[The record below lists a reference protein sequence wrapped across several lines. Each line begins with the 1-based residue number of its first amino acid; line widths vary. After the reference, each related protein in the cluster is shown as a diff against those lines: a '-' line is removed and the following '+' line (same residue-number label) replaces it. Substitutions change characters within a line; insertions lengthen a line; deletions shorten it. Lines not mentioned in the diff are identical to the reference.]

1 VARKRQII
9 LLKAADSD
17 RPGEGLEPIGSLPE
31 VIRDVAPFNTAPD
44 GSGPSG
50 VGERLGVALLY
61 GPGFVA
67 EVPTGNDDIAQIMV
81 SVTDEDFAWSVL
93 MRMCRN
99 AGLRMM
105 DPETGRTFG

>member
-9 LLKAADSD
+9 LMRAVENAK
-17 RPGEGLEPIGSLPE
+17 PGEMEPIGSIKE
-31 VIRDVAPFNTAPD
+31 VVRDLAPFNTAPD
-44 GSGPSG
+44 GSGPDG
-50 VGERLGVALLY
+50 LGERLGMAMLY

-67 EVPTGNDDIAQIMV
+67 EVPTGNDEISQIMV

-93 MRMCRN
+93 MRMCRG
-99 AGLRMM
+99 AGLKMM